1 MTKKR
6 FITIGTFDGVHI
18 GHRYLFGRLE
28 SLAVRHLQ
36 KPLALY
42 FPFPPKT
49 LLSEHPEMTVL
60 STPTEKKALL
70 KGTGLEACA
79 LDFDVCRNMEP
90 DYFFEQIL
98 LKEYQMGGLLVGQD
112 FAFGKNRQGDDDFL
126 RRECAKRDIP
136 FEVAPFYQ
144 INGKKVSSSLI
155 RKALAMGDIECANAL
170 LNRPYELTGTV
181 VQGHKLGRKLGF
193 PTANLDTGIYKIL
206 PLGVFAVKVRVGRK
220 YYDGF
225 CNIGFRPT
233 VNTIHSCLPL
243 VEVNI
248 FDFHQSI
255 YGRKITIW
263 FAGKLRNEAKFN
275 GVDALVAQLKKD
287 RQSARELLA
296 KTPFSPNGPYELKP

>member
-1 MTKKR
+1 MTLKN

-28 SLAVRHLQ
+28 TLAVRYLQ

-42 FPFPPKT
+42 FPLPPKT
-49 LLSEHPEMTVL
+49 LLAPHPEMTVL
-60 STPTEKKALL
+60 STPPEKKELL
-70 KGTGLEACA
+70 KRLGIPAAA
-79 LDFDVCRNMEP
+79 LDFAACRQLEP
-90 DYFFEQIL
+90 MDFFENIL
-98 LKEYQMGGLLVGQD
+98 LKKYQMGGLIIGQD
-112 FAFGKNRQGDDDFL
+112 FAFGKNRRGDADFL
-126 RRECAKRDIP
+126 RRECTQRQIP
-136 FEVAPFYQ
+136 FEVVPFYQ
-144 INGKKVSSSLI
+144 LNGEKISSSLI
-155 RKALAMGDIECANAL
+155 RKTLAMGDIERVNYL
-170 LNRPYELTGTV
+170 LNRPYDLTGTV

-206 PLGVFAVKVRVGRK
+206 PLGVFAVKVRVGRS

-255 YGRKITIW
+255 YGRKISVF
-263 FAGKLRNEAKFN
+263 FADKLRDETKFN
-275 GVDALVAQLKKD
+275 GLDALVAQLKKD
-287 RQSARELLA
+287 RQTAREILA
-296 KTPFSPNGPYELKP
+296 RTKNFFRP

>member
-1 MTKKR
+1 MTQKN

-28 SLAVRHLQ
+28 SLSVRHLQ
-36 KPLALY
+36 KPLVLY
-42 FPFPPKT
+42 FPLPPKT
-49 LLSEHPEMTVL
+49 LLGEHPEMTVL
-60 STPTEKKALL
+60 STPEEKHRLL
-70 KGTGLEACA
+70 KDLGLQAHA
-79 LDFDVCRNMEP
+79 LDFAQCRNLEP
-90 DYFFEQIL
+90 EDFFNRVL
-98 LKEYQMGGLLVGQD
+98 LQTYQMGGLLVGQD
-112 FAFGKNRQGDDDFL
+112 FAFGKDRRGDVSFL
-126 RRECAKRDIP
+126 REACAKHQIP
-136 FEVAPFYQ
+136 FEVASFYQ

-155 RKALAMGDIECANAL
+155 RKALALGDIETANDL

-181 VQGHKLGRKLGF
+181 IKGHKLGRKLGF
-193 PTANLDTGIYKIL
+193 PTANLDTGLYKIL
-206 PLGVFAVKVRVGRK
+206 PLGVFAVKVRVGRR

-263 FAGKLRNEAKFN
+263 FAGKLRDETKFN
-275 GVDALVAQLKKD
+275 GLDALVAQLKKD
-287 RQSARELLA
+287 RQTAREMLA
-296 KTPFSPNGPYELKP
+296 QNPLM